1 MESYM
6 LRAFFRIFRI
16 PPRLSAWTFLGVLVI
31 LIAGFPE
38 AGHALD
44 VTAVPSTVNIVPGV
58 NNTAQLIYNG
68 VDLANP
74 NFIST
79 SAQGRF
85 ETADGR
91 LLGTVNRGLTM
102 PIVNSRGTVA
112 EFITIPARIIA
123 SALKLKQSRI
133 FYRRVFDDIQGF
145 FPGPVEVALPIVPA
159 SAGAFNLV
167 RMALE
172 FNQPLDADGTRPTS
186 GGRITVPRFTKGL
199 QAFATLTYNGGGTL
213 RGQWKVDGQ
222 ILRVVTQ
229 QLNPGLR
236 EIIIAS
242 PLTPSFP
249 TYGTGLH
256 KVEFEILDPIPGFDE
271 PVIYYFVTEAY
282 TGAPLGSLKLAEPL
296 ERAYVL
302 FSPKQFPRFSW
313 QPTGEDA
320 LYRFQLYRLDAVAT
334 FDSLAPLAFAYQ
346 KPLLAAVTKKPF
358 YDLTVFDLDDIVLGS
373 AYCWQVQ
380 AFEDNAMVGASAY
393 RLVFFTGPAVNSEKI
408 RLDPL
413 NTRGTSSP

>member
-1 MESYM
+1 M
-6 LRAFFRIFRI
+6 LRASFRFFRIT
-16 PPRLSAWTFLGVLVI
+16 PWLSACTFLGVLVI
-31 LIAGFPE
+31 LIVGFPE

-44 VTAVPSTVNIVPGV
+44 VTVSPPAVNVVPGA
-58 NNTAQLIYNG
+58 NNTVQLRYTGRETDI
-68 VDLANP
+68 ANYT
-74 NFIST
+74 ST
-79 SAQGRF
+79 SLQGRF
-85 ETADGR
+85 ETSDGR
-91 LLGTVNRGLTM
+91 VLGTVNRILSIRIINAV
-102 PIVNSRGTVA
+102 PQEVRESL
-112 EFITIPARIIA
+112 TIPARVI
-123 SALKLKQSRI
+123 SAALRLKQSRI
-133 FYRRVFDDIQGF
+133 FYRRNFLDVLGA
-145 FPGPVEVALPIVPA
+145 PVPVAVALPIVPT

-167 RMALE
+167 RMTLE
-172 FNQPLDADGTRPTS
+172 FNQPLAAGGTRPTS
-186 GGRITVPRFTKGL
+186 GGRITVPRFTRGL

-271 PVIYYFVTEAY
+271 PIIYYFVTEAY

-302 FSPKQFPRFSW
+302 FSPQQFPRFSW
-313 QPTGEDA
+313 QPAGEDA
-320 LYRFQLYRLDAVAT
+320 LYRFHLYRLDAAAT

-358 YDLTVFDLDDIVLGS
+358 YDLTVFDLDDVVTGS
-373 AYCWQVQ
+373 PYCWQVQ
-380 AFEDNAMVGASAY
+380 AFENNAMVGASAY
-393 RLVFFTGPAVNSEKI
+393 RLVFFTGPSVSTEKI

-413 NTRGTSSP
+413 NSKGASPQ

>member
-1 MESYM
+1 M
-6 LRAFFRIFRI
+6 LRASFRSVRI
-16 PPRLSAWTFLGVLVI
+16 HPRLSACAFLGVLVI
-31 LIAGFPE
+31 LIVGFPE

-44 VTAVPSTVNIVPGV
+44 VTVSPPAVNVVPGA
-58 NNTAQLIYNG
+58 NNTVPLRYTGRETDI
-68 VDLANP
+68 ANYT
-74 NFIST
+74 ST
-79 SAQGRF
+79 SLQGRF
-85 ETADGR
+85 ETSDGR
-91 LLGTVNRGLTM
+91 VLGTVNRIISIN
-102 PIVNSRGTVA
+102 IVNTVPSTTL
-112 EFITIPARIIA
+112 ESLTITAGVLSA
-123 SALKLKQSRI
+123 ALKLKQSRI
-133 FYRRVFDDIQGF
+133 FYRRNFLDVLGA
-145 FPGPVEVALPIVPA
+145 PVPVEVALPIVPA

-167 RMALE
+167 RMTLE
-172 FNQPLDADGTRPTS
+172 FNQPLAAAGTRPTS
-186 GGRITVPRFTKGL
+186 GGRITVPRFTRGL
-199 QAFATLTYNGGGTL
+199 RAFATLTYNGGGTL

-271 PVIYYFVTEAY
+271 PIIYYFVTEAY

-313 QPTGEDA
+313 KPAGEDA
-320 LYRFQLYRLDAVAT
+320 LYRFRLYRLDAVAT
-334 FDSLAPLAFAYQ
+334 FDSLAPLALAYQ

-373 AYCWQVQ
+373 PYCWQVQ

-393 RLVFFTGPAVNSEKI
+393 RLIFFTGPEVNTEKM

-413 NTRGTSSP
+413 DSREKYLQ

>member
-1 MESYM
+1 M
-6 LRAFFRIFRI
+6 LRASFRSFRINH
-16 PPRLSAWTFLGVLVI
+16 RLSAWTFLGVLVI
-31 LIAGFPE
+31 LIAGFPQ
-38 AGHALD
+38 AGHALEP
-44 VTAVPSTVNIVPGV
+44 TAAPSTINIVPGL
-58 NNTAQLIYNG
+58 NNAVQIRYSS
-68 VDLANP
+68 VDPADP
-74 NFIST
+74 NFTSI
-79 SAQGRF
+79 SAQGQF
-85 ETADGR
+85 FTEDGR
-91 LLGTVNRGLTM
+91 LLGTVNRSLAM
-102 PIVNSRGTVA
+102 PIVNGRGAVTEFLTVPAGVIA
-112 EFITIPARIIA
+112 E
-123 SALKLKQSRI
+123 ALKYKQSRI
-133 FYRRVFDDIQGF
+133 GYQREFIDVAGELNDVFVI
-145 FPGPVEVALPIVPA
+145 LPIVPA

-172 FNQPLDADGTRPTS
+172 FNQPLAAGGTRPTS

-199 QAFATLTYNGGGTL
+199 RAFATLTYNGGGTL

-282 TGAPLGSLKLAEPL
+282 TGAPLGSLKLAGPM
-296 ERAYVL
+296 EREHVL
-302 FSPKQFPRFSW
+302 FSAKAFPRFSW
-313 QPTGEDA
+313 QPAGEGA

-334 FDSLAPLAFAYQ
+334 FDSLAPLAFANQ
-346 KPLLAAVTKKPF
+346 KPLLSAVTKKPY
-358 YDLTVFDLDDIVLGS
+358 YDLTVFDLDDVVLGS
-373 AYCWQVQ
+373 PYCWQVQ

-393 RLVFFTGPAVNSEKI
+393 RLVFFTGPAVNTEKI

-413 NTRGTSSP
+413 DSRERSLQ

>member
-1 MESYM
+1 M
-6 LRAFFRIFRI
+6 LRTSFPSVRIN
-16 PPRLSAWTFLGVLVI
+16 PRLSLWTFLGVLVI
-31 LIAGFPE
+31 LIVGFPE
-38 AGHALD
+38 TGHALD
-44 VTAVPSTVNIVPGV
+44 VTVSPPAVNVVPGA
-58 NNTAQLIYNG
+58 NNTVQLRYTGRETDI
-68 VDLANP
+68 ANYT
-74 NFIST
+74 ST
-79 SAQGRF
+79 SLQGRF
-85 ETADGR
+85 ETSDGR
-91 LLGTVNRGLTM
+91 VLGTVNRIISIN
-102 PIVNSRGTVA
+102 IVNTVPSTVM
-112 EFITIPARIIA
+112 ESLTIPAGVVSTAI
-123 SALKLKQSRI
+123 KLKQSRI
-133 FYRRVFDDIQGF
+133 FYRRNFLDVLGA
-145 FPGPVEVALPIVPA
+145 PVPVEVALPIVPA

-172 FNQPLDADGTRPTS
+172 FNQPLDAAGTRPTS

-282 TGAPLGSLKLAEPL
+282 TGAPLGSLKLAAPL

-313 QPTGEDA
+313 QPAGEDA
-320 LYRFQLYRLDAVAT
+320 LYRFHLYRLDAVAT

-373 AYCWQVQ
+373 PYCWQVQ

-393 RLVFFTGPAVNSEKI
+393 RLVFFTGPAVSTDKI

-413 NTRGTSSP
+413 DSRERSLQ

>member
-1 MESYM
+1 
-6 LRAFFRIFRI
+6 
-16 PPRLSAWTFLGVLVI
+16 
-31 LIAGFPE
+31 
-38 AGHALD
+38 
-44 VTAVPSTVNIVPGV
+44 
-58 NNTAQLIYNG
+58 
-68 VDLANP
+68 
-74 NFIST
+74 
-79 SAQGRF
+79 
-85 ETADGR
+85 
-91 LLGTVNRGLTM
+91 
-102 PIVNSRGTVA
+102 
-112 EFITIPARIIA
+112 
-123 SALKLKQSRI
+123 
-133 FYRRVFDDIQGF
+133 
-145 FPGPVEVALPIVPA
+145 VALPIVPA
-159 SAGAFNLV
+159 SAGAFNLM

-172 FNQPLDADGTRPTS
+172 FNQPLAAGGTRPTS

-199 QAFATLTYNGGGTL
+199 RAFATLTYNGGGTL

-282 TGAPLGSLKLAEPL
+282 TGAPLGSLKLAGPM
-296 ERAYVL
+296 EREHVL
-302 FSPKQFPRFSW
+302 FSAKAFPRFSW
-313 QPTGEDA
+313 QPAGEGA

-334 FDSLAPLAFAYQ
+334 FDSLAPLAFANQ
-346 KPLLAAVTKKPF
+346 KPLLSAVTKKPY
-358 YDLTVFDLDDIVLGS
+358 YDLTVFDLDDVVLGS
-373 AYCWQVQ
+373 PYCWQVQ

-393 RLVFFTGPAVNSEKI
+393 RLVFFTGPAVNTEKI

-413 NTRGTSSP
+413 DARERSLQ

>member
-1 MESYM
+1 M
-6 LRAFFRIFRI
+6 LRASFRFFRINS
-16 PPRLSAWTFLGVLVI
+16 RLSACAFLGVLVI
-31 LIAGFPE
+31 LIVGFPK

-44 VTAVPSTVNIVPGV
+44 VTVVPSTVNIVPGV
-58 NNTAQLIYNG
+58 NNTTQLRYTGRETDI
-68 VDLANP
+68 ANYT
-74 NFIST
+74 ST
-79 SAQGRF
+79 SPQGRF
-85 ETADGR
+85 ETSDGR
-91 LLGTVNRGLTM
+91 VLGTVNKIISINM
-102 PIVNSRGTVA
+102 VNTVPSTVM
-112 EFITIPARIIA
+112 EFLTIPAGVVSEAI
-123 SALKLKQSRI
+123 KLKQSRI
-133 FYRRVFDDIQGF
+133 FYRRNFLDAQGA
-145 FPGPVEVALPIVPA
+145 PVPVEVTLPILPA
-159 SAGAFNLV
+159 SAGPFNLV
-167 RMALE
+167 RMTLE
-172 FNQPLDADGTRPTS
+172 FNQPLETAGTRPTS

-199 QAFATLTYNGGGTL
+199 RAFATLTYNGGGTL

-222 ILRVVTQ
+222 ILSVVTQ
-229 QLNPGLR
+229 QLNRGLR
-236 EIIIAS
+236 EIIIGS

-313 QPTGEDA
+313 QPAGEDA
-320 LYRFQLYRLDAVAT
+320 LYRFRLYRLDAVAT
-334 FDSLAPLAFAYQ
+334 FDSLAPLALAYQ
-346 KPLLAAVTKKPF
+346 KPLLASVTKKPF

-373 AYCWQVQ
+373 PYCWQVQ

-393 RLVFFTGPAVNSEKI
+393 RLVFFTGPAVSTEKM

-413 NTRGTSSP
+413 DSRERSLQ

>member
-1 MESYM
+1 M
-6 LRAFFRIFRI
+6 LRTLFRTFRI

-44 VTAVPSTVNIVPGV
+44 VTVSPPAVNVVPGA
-58 NNTAQLIYNG
+58 NNTAQIRYTG
-68 VDLANP
+68 RETDIANYT
-74 NFIST
+74 ST
-79 SAQGRF
+79 SLQGRF
-85 ETADGR
+85 ETSDGR
-91 LLGTVNRGLTM
+91 VLGTVNRIISIN
-102 PIVNSRGTVA
+102 IVNTVPSTTL
-112 EFITIPARIIA
+112 ESLTIPARVLSA
-123 SALKLKQSRI
+123 ALKLKQSRI
-133 FYRRVFDDIQGF
+133 FYRRIFLDAQGA
-145 FPGPVEVALPIVPA
+145 PVPVEVALPIVPA

-167 RMALE
+167 RMTLE
-172 FNQPLDADGTRPTS
+172 FNQPLDAGGTRPTS

-199 QAFATLTYNGGGTL
+199 RAFATLTYNGGGTL

-229 QLNPGLR
+229 QLNRGLR
-236 EIIIAS
+236 EIVIAS

-282 TGAPLGSLKLAEPL
+282 TGAPLGSLKLAAPL

-313 QPTGEDA
+313 QPAGEDA
-320 LYRFQLYRLDAVAT
+320 LYRFHLYRLDAVAT

-373 AYCWQVQ
+373 PYCWQVQ

-393 RLVFFTGPAVNSEKI
+393 RLVFFTGPSVSTEKI

-413 NTRGTSSP
+413 DSRERSLR